1 MDAAPA
7 NNHALEPCSIAEKPA
22 LPGVLA
28 EARWP
33 RPALP
38 SLPERSLAVGFS
50 AGVHAAAIA
59 TLLFFAPLERAA
71 EGPAHAE
78 IPVELLILP
87 SGEAPAAAPARELD
101 LPAPPEVGAPEI
113 PAEPAAAVEPDL
125 PPLPEIEPSRI
136 VAEPALPE
144 PAVPEPRLPE
154 PPAEAPPS
162 SAPAA
167 VARPFPELPLPDAAE
182 AVLPP
187 APARPPMSPEPPRP
201 TPTRA
206 PVKRAEAPAAPP
218 KPTARE
224 LERRKAAHE
233 ARRRRKEVEEAL
245 AATVAARRAAEREAR
260 RGAAQAFVAR
270 GATARP
276 GRAGSASAAS
286 ASAGSAAAS
295 AYRGQV
301 IAHLTRFKRYPESA
315 RSRGAEGTPTVAFSL
330 DGGGRVTG
338 AGLSRSSGER
348 DIDAEAVAM
357 VRRAAPF
364 PAPPPGAPRSF
375 SASIGFRMQ

>member
-167 VARPFPELPLPDAAE
+167 VGRPFPELPLPDAAE
-182 AVLPP
+182 TVLPP

>member
-182 AVLPP
+182 AVLPGP
-187 APARPPMSPEPPRP
+187 C
-201 TPTRA
+201 
-206 PVKRAEAPAAPP
+206 PAADV
-218 KPTARE
+218 ARAA
-224 LERRKAAHE
+224 AAH
-233 ARRRRKEVEEAL
+233 
-245 AATVAARRAAEREAR
+245 TD
-260 RGAAQAFVAR
+260 
-270 GATARP
+270 
-276 GRAGSASAAS
+276 
-286 ASAGSAAAS
+286 ASAGQARRSA
-295 AYRGQV
+295 G
-301 IAHLTRFKRYPESA
+301 
-315 RSRGAEGTPTVAFSL
+315 
-330 DGGGRVTG
+330 
-338 AGLSRSSGER
+338 
-348 DIDAEAVAM
+348 
-357 VRRAAPF
+357 RAAKAYGSRARTPQ
-364 PAPPPGAPRSF
+364 GRS
-375 SASIGFRMQ
+375 

>member
-38 SLPERSLAVGFS
+38 SLPERLLAVGFS

-125 PPLPEIEPSRI
+125 PPLPEIETSRI

-276 GRAGSASAAS
+276 GRAGSASATS

>member
-144 PAVPEPRLPE
+144 PAVPEPRLPD

>member
-187 APARPPMSPEPPRP
+187 ALARPPMSPEPPRP

>member
-87 SGEAPAAAPARELD
+87 SGEAPAAAPAREFD

>member
-1 MDAAPA
+1 VLDRREAGLAGRPRRGALAAP
-7 NNHALEPCSIAEKPA
+7 CPA
-22 LPGVLA
+22 FAAG
-28 EARWP
+28 
-33 RPALP
+33 
-38 SLPERSLAVGFS
+38 AV
-50 AGVHAAAIA
+50 A

>member
-276 GRAGSASAAS
+276 GRAGSASVAS